1 MPIAR
6 LKITI
11 FTGDICD
18 AGAEVLCTSTNPRLT
33 LAMGT
38 GGSVRDRGGYG
49 ILRECERIVET
60 AGGSLPP
67 GSVHETSAGDLN
79 AQAVMHCVASDYDHR
94 SSAQII
100 ESCVRESLATAD
112 AKGYASIA
120 MPVFAAGHAS
130 FGFARSLE
138 AMARA
143 IKNASTRVAQLIIVV
158 YDAGRADE
166 AATIL
171 RAALPAATIDITKGP
186 ERDDERPGLW
196 SSDWS

>member
-1 MPIAR
+1 MR
-6 LKITI
+6 ITI
-11 FTGDICD
+11 FTGDICEAD
-18 AGAEVLCTSTNPRLT
+18 AEVLCTSTNPRLT

-49 ILRECERIVET
+49 ILRECERIVEM
-60 AGGSLPP
+60 AAGSLPP

-79 AQAVMHCVASDYDHR
+79 ARAVIHCVASDSDHR
-94 SSAQII
+94 SSAQVI
-100 ESCVRESLATAD
+100 ESCVRESLVTAD

-130 FGFARSLE
+130 FGFRRSLE

-143 IKNASTRVAQLIIVV
+143 IRDTSTRVAHVIIVV
-158 YDAGRADE
+158 YDPQRADE

-171 RAALPAATIDITKGP
+171 RSALPAATIDITKGP
-186 ERDDERPGLW
+186 ERDEEPAGLW
-196 SSDWS
+196 SNDWS